1 MNFPDAYGQYYH
13 PTPTPQNA
21 YGYNPTE
28 SVVNSKNEYSNLDY
42 YYQTSEVRKKVKL
55 IDFLLLLLIFR
66 NIPTFLAKLKNRTL
80 NFEDENYSERN
91 MGKMK
96 R

>member
-42 YYQTSEVRKKVKL
+42 YYQTSEVRKKVK
-55 IDFLLLLLIFR
+55 IIFSGK
-66 NIPTFLAKLKNRTL
+66 NIVH
-80 NFEDENYSERN
+80 
-91 MGKMK
+91 
-96 R
+96 

>member
-42 YYQTSEVRKKVKL
+42 YYQTSEVRKKSE
-55 IDFLLLLLIFR
+55 IDCLFCCLLIFR
-66 NIPTFLAKLKNRTL
+66 NIPTFLARLKNRT
-80 NFEDENYSERN
+80 
-91 MGKMK
+91 
-96 R
+96 

>member
-1 MNFPDAYGQYYH
+1 MSSPANLMNFPDAYGQYYH

-28 SVVNSKNEYSNLDY
+28 SVVKSMSSMPEHEYSNLDY

-55 IDFLLLLLIFR
+55 IDKLLFCC
-66 NIPTFLAKLKNRTL
+66 
-80 NFEDENYSERN
+80 YC
-91 MGKMK
+91 
-96 R
+96 